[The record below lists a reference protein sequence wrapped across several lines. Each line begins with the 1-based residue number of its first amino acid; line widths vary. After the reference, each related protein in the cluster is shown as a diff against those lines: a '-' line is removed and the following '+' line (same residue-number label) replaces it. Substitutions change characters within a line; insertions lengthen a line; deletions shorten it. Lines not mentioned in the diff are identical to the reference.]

1 MTALGSWV
9 GHVLGLDEGV
19 EFFGGDVAELD
30 GGFAET
36 DLGMMRGFRDLRGVV
51 VTNLGSEGGD
61 EHQRIVDVAIDLFAV
76 GLDAADAMLDETVA
90 GVGEK
95 FDGVEVIENHH
106 RLKNVE
112 LEIALRAGEADRDR
126 KSTRLNSSH
135 RCISYAVF

>member
-76 GLDAADAMLDETVA
+76 GLDAADA
-90 GVGEK
+90 
-95 FDGVEVIENHH
+95 I
-106 RLKNVE
+106 
-112 LEIALRAGEADRDR
+112 DR

-135 RCISYAVF
+135 TVISYAVFCLKKKHDNGD